1 MNYIEIKKV
10 DYWIFTSRSKNT
22 NHKNALSIASGLD
35 KDYTEYPKKIIMTD
49 TEMIFLPKVRKI
61 TLKRVMN
68 YIEIKINIKPK

>member
-35 KDYTEYPKKIIMTD
+35 KDYTEYPTFYAHYSKSTGDIRYSLPRINTINSLFIQNIIS
-49 TEMIFLPKVRKI
+49 TESL
-61 TLKRVMN
+61 
-68 YIEIKINIKPK
+68 